1 MNKKAALEMSVQSI
15 VIFVITFIVV
25 GLLIALI
32 VSMFETIEDN
42 LGIIETP
49 PQVTPS
55 ANKPLAVAGDKLVL
69 RTNRDTTSV
78 FGVYLSAPVE
88 MGNILTVEIVQQD
101 TSSPPVWIPGNCTGF
116 GTNATLVFASR
127 SEPAPTNLS
136 AGQTMGIRGL
146 VRTSSPPGTY
156 TCFMR
161 VQDSRTPANV
171 IAFGSF
177 QLEIRN

>member
-1 MNKKAALEMSVQSI
+1 MNNKAALEMSVQSI

-25 GLLIALI
+25 GLLIGLI
-32 VSMFETIEDN
+32 VRMFETIEDN

-69 RTNRDTTSV
+69 RTNRETTAV

-88 MGNILTVEIVQQD
+88 MGDILTVGIVERTTGAD
-101 TSSPPVWIPGNCTGF
+101 PWIPGNCTGF
-116 GTNATLVFASR
+116 TNNATLVFASR
-127 SEPAPTNLS
+127 SEPAPTNLN

-146 VRTSSPPGTY
+146 VRTDSPPGTY

-161 VQDSRTPANV
+161 VQNSTDGV
-171 IAFGSF
+171 LAFGSF
-177 QLEIRN
+177 QLEIRT